1 MLILVF
7 FLQKEYCVVNK
18 IPFIFHMKKIVRN
31 RSYSTLRDTRK
42 MQSKLSRL
50 GNSGLTTHFYNK
62 LQGGGDKKKE
72 GVPEI

>member
-1 MLILVF
+1 
-7 FLQKEYCVVNK
+7 
-18 IPFIFHMKKIVRN
+18 MKKIVRN

-62 LQGGGDKKKE
+62 LQGEGDKKKE

>member
-1 MLILVF
+1 
-7 FLQKEYCVVNK
+7 
-18 IPFIFHMKKIVRN
+18 MKKIVRN

-62 LQGGGDKKKE
+62 LQGGRGQEKRGGTGDLRDFKYVSVNSNIKISS
-72 GVPEI
+72 GS